1 MDIFYVVPQRSRL
14 GPLLFNIHLCE
25 LFYFLEELD
34 IDTTIYTVNEKKS
47 HWVLSLYLLSFT
59 TSFSAFFRSRLITQ
73 LNSCLTNNS

>member
-25 LFYFLEELD
+25 LLYFLEELD

-47 HWVLSLYLLSFT
+47 HSALSLSLYPLPHHSVPSLD
-59 TSFSAFFRSRLITQ
+59 LD
-73 LNSCLTNNS
+73 